1 MIFQRLRET
10 LHFFWHHLTELLWR
24 LLPLLPLLVLAN
36 YRFLVTLE
44 GSPAKAETD
53 ALLLLPQMLAGVGAT
68 ALTIRYTLAVVQR
81 QDCGWRTLWRQA
93 LPRLLPLVAVQILAG
108 FLILGGLLLLILPGL
123 YLMAVLLPA
132 YVVVVAEDKAPL
144 AALQAAW
151 QRFRADAWIMLAN
164 LLVVF
169 ALMLTAVIG
178 LDTLQQQLALTAV
191 PLPLQLAADSG
202 LDLIELLF
210 SQLLG
215 ILLVRCYELERQQG
229 RRPGPA

>member
-151 QRFRADAWIMLAN
+151 QRFRADAWITLAN